1 MRSYGVEHV
10 TSSPRYPQSNG
21 QAKRTV
27 QTVKRLLKKSKDPYL
42 ALLSYQSTPLPW
54 CNLSPSELLM
64 GRRLRTTLPQ
74 TVKQL
79 IPLWPYLSEF
89 KRADVQHKEKAK
101 EDFDRKHRVCD
112 LPELPDNQDVWVS
125 SPHGPVPGTVVSPAR
140 TPRSYVVET
149 GTGQI
154 RRNRSHLHIVPEQ
167 ERPDR
172 QSGRSET
179 STRASPIKTRS
190 RTGVTLKPPD
200 RLC

>member
-79 IPLWPYLSEF
+79 IPPWPYLSEF
-89 KRADVQHKEKAK
+89 KRADVQHKERLKRTSTTGT
-101 EDFDRKHRVCD
+101 EFVICRNSQITRMSGCPLHMVPFQERSY
-112 LPELPDNQDVWVS
+112 LPPGPQGPMLWKRELDKSAGIAVIFTLCQNKNVQTDNQGDLRLRLEQV
-125 SPHGPVPGTVVSPAR
+125 
-140 TPRSYVVET
+140 RSK
-149 GTGQI
+149 
-154 RRNRSHLHIVPEQ
+154 
-167 ERPDR
+167 PDLAL
-172 QSGRSET
+172 E
-179 STRASPIKTRS
+179 
-190 RTGVTLKPPD
+190 
-200 RLC
+200 